1 MLGKEIKD
9 ALKEKKHNRLTAQE
23 LLEMDDEDIENY
35 IESLDFDDI
44 MNLLLD
50 VATADAPLARV
61 ISVEACQDLN
71 EILDSDFKTVE
82 VKDIVLFLNA
92 IASDALNDEEL
103 FFIYG
108 VIAMLKCMYE
118 DKKDGTVNLLKR
130 MKEDQRKGYKP
141 KHAKTSTD

>member
-9 ALKEKKHNRLTAQE
+9 ALKEKKHNRLSAEE

-50 VATADAPLARV
+50 VAIVDAPLCRV
-61 ISVEACQDLN
+61 ISTQACQDLN
-71 EILDSDFKTVE
+71 EIMDSDFKTVE
-82 VKDIVLFLNA
+82 VKEIILFLNS
-92 IASDALNDEEL
+92 IASDSLNDEEM
-103 FFIYG
+103 FFING

-118 DKKDGTVNLLKR
+118 DYRKD
-130 MKEDQRKGYKP
+130 YKP
-141 KHAKTSTD
+141 KHAKTSTN